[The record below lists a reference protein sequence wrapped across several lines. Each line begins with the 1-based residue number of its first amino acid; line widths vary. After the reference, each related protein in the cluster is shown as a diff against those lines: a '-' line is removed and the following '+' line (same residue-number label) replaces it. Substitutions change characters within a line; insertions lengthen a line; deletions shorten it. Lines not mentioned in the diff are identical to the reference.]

1 MVSAVLL
8 QIMTEGPIE
17 KILYGNPQ
25 MTFFKSVYI
34 RPTNFASKYSVKSP
48 PGKVDW
54 GQTIDIKVP
63 READLLGGVSV
74 RIKLSDLLRKYMY
87 FFPTAFVYNFRASE
101 DQVKFE
107 KVMQTYQDEGYFDK
121 PVIGSDKGNIPFRPT
136 LLLSNGERIP
146 SYTYVPQ
153 HSSFVN
159 GIGTAMIEHISI
171 YAGSK
176 LLERMTGEYIFLDN
190 ELTNEGNAKEMFY
203 NSINFKKNFTIAT
216 DNINN
221 LDLIVPIP
229 FFFTKE
235 PGSYLPIMAMN
246 NEDIVI
252 RIKLRELEECV
263 VHQYNIYEKYG
274 NNRYGNQSVGKSGS
288 VSFSIVEDLT
298 VNPFAEIDPV
308 TGEKYAYV
316 RPPEQYA
323 DPDPPNNDNEA
334 YYQQLNQQPLF
345 PVDTNTPIKED
356 LKSEIEIFEIIYK
369 FYHINREEQIYLL
382 KNKHNYII
390 PTVKQINSVNFS
402 ATIHNSIE
410 IPLEFVRPTKFLV
423 FTLQRK
429 KILEE
434 GDYYN
439 YTYVNK
445 LLRTLTNGD
454 GLIIDTAHNNAHI
467 LDRFN
472 LSLDGVDLLDNIPAK
487 LLTNIELLTKFR
499 NNSTPLIYAYS
510 FAINPNDY
518 YPSGTLNF
526 SQFMKQFI
534 KLTTVDHSLF
544 ESDELI
550 FNGYYVSYNILTI
563 VDGLSGLR
571 YV

>member
-48 PGKVDW
+48 PSKVDW

-63 READLLGGVSV
+63 READLLGGVSI

-87 FFPTAFVYNFRASE
+87 FFPTAFIYTWRSIK
-101 DQVKFE
+101 DQLEFE
-107 KVMQTYQDEGYFDK
+107 REMQEFQDLGYFDK
-121 PVIGSDKGNIPFRPT
+121 PNSDSPIGAIPYRDTINISST
-136 LLLSNGERIP
+136 ESIP
-146 SYTYVPQ
+146 SYTYIPQ

-190 ELTNEGNAKEMFY
+190 ELTNEGNAKDMFY

-216 DNINN
+216 DNLDN

-252 RIKLRELEECV
+252 RIKLRELEECI

-274 NNRYGNQSVGKSGS
+274 DNNLGNQSVGKSGS
-288 VSFSIVEDLT
+288 VLFQIVPNPGQ
-298 VNPFAEIDPV
+298 VNEQSEQRYPYIQPAANTTDTDTDP
-308 TGEKYAYV
+308 GY
-316 RPPEQYA
+316 
-323 DPDPPNNDNEA
+323 
-334 YYQQLNQQPLF
+334 NQQPLF

-402 ATIHNSIE
+402 ASIHSSIE

-429 KILEE
+429 KILDEH
-434 GDYYN
+434 DYYN

-445 LLRTLTNGD
+445 FLRTLTNGD
-454 GLIIDTAHNNAHI
+454 GLIIDTSHNNAHI

-499 NNSTPLIYAYS
+499 NNTTPLIYAYS

>member
-54 GQTIDIKVP
+54 GQSIDIKVP

-87 FFPTAFVYNFRASE
+87 FFPGAFVYKWRSFE
-101 DQVKFE
+101 DQVSFE
-107 KVMQTYQDEGYFDK
+107 QEMQSFQNLGFFDK
-121 PVIGSDKGNIPFRPT
+121 PNSDSDIGQIPENLT
-136 LLLSNGERIP
+136 LDLGNGETAP

-190 ELTNEGNAKEMFY
+190 ELTNEGNAKDMFY

-216 DNINN
+216 DNLNN
-221 LDLIVPIP
+221 IDLIVPIP

-263 VHQYNIYEKYG
+263 VNQYNIYQKYG
-274 NNRYGNQSVGKSGS
+274 DNNIGNQSVGKSGT
-288 VSFSIVEDLT
+288 VLFQIVPNPGQ
-298 VNPFAEIDPV
+298 VNPFAEIDPN
-308 TGEKYAYV
+308 TGEKYAYIQ
-316 RPPEQYA
+316 PGSDGSGY
-323 DPDPPNNDNEA
+323 
-334 YYQQLNQQPLF
+334 NQQPLF

-429 KILEE
+429 KILDEC
-434 GDYYN
+434 DYYN

-445 LLRTLTNGD
+445 FLRTLTNGD
-454 GLIIDTAHNNAHI
+454 GLIIDTSHNNAHM

-499 NNSTPLIYAYS
+499 NNTTPLIYAYS

>member
-48 PGKVDW
+48 PSKVDW

-63 READLLGGVSV
+63 READLLGGVSI

-87 FFPTAFVYNFRASE
+87 FFPTAFIYTWRSIK
-101 DQVKFE
+101 DQLEFE
-107 KVMQTYQDEGYFDK
+107 REMQEFQDLGYFDK
-121 PVIGSDKGNIPFRPT
+121 PNSDSPIGAIPYRDTINISST
-136 LLLSNGERIP
+136 ESIP
-146 SYTYVPQ
+146 SYTYIPQ

-190 ELTNEGNAKEMFY
+190 ELTNEGNAKDMFY

-216 DNINN
+216 DNLDN

-252 RIKLRELEECV
+252 RIKLRELEECI

-274 NNRYGNQSVGKSGS
+274 DNNLGNQSVGKSGS
-288 VSFSIVEDLT
+288 VLFQIVPNPGQ
-298 VNPFAEIDPV
+298 VNEQSEQRYPYIQPAANTTDTDTDP
-308 TGEKYAYV
+308 GY
-316 RPPEQYA
+316 
-323 DPDPPNNDNEA
+323 
-334 YYQQLNQQPLF
+334 NQQPLF

-402 ATIHNSIE
+402 SSIYSSIE

-429 KILEE
+429 KILDEH
-434 GDYYN
+434 DYYN

-445 LLRTLTNGD
+445 FLRTLTNGD
-454 GLIIDTAHNNAHI
+454 GLIIDTSHNNAHI

-499 NNSTPLIYAYS
+499 NNTTPLIYAYS

>member
-25 MTFFKSVYI
+25 MTFFRSVYI

-87 FFPTAFVYNFRASE
+87 FFPGAFFYSWRSIDNQFLFE
-101 DQVKFE
+101 QEMQKF
-107 KVMQTYQDEGYFDK
+107 QDLGYFDNPNSK
-121 PVIGSDKGNIPFRPT
+121 SDIGQIPLNLT
-136 LLLSNGERIP
+136 LNLGNGETMA
-146 SYTYVPQ
+146 SYTHVPQ
-153 HSSFVN
+153 HTSFVN
-159 GIGTAMIEHISI
+159 GIGTAIIEHISI

-176 LLERMTGEYIFLDN
+176 LLEQITGEYIFLDN
-190 ELTNEGNAKEMFY
+190 ELTNEGNANDMFY
-203 NSINFKKNFTIAT
+203 NSINFKKNFIIST
-216 DNINN
+216 DNLNN
-221 LDLIVPIP
+221 IDLIVPIP

-252 RIKLRELEECV
+252 RIKLRNLEECV

-274 NNRYGNQSVGKSGS
+274 NNSVGNQSIGKNGTVQFQISNQS
-288 VSFSIVEDLT
+288 PSI
-298 VNPFAEIDPV
+298 NPFAEIDPN
-308 TGEKYAYV
+308 TNEPYAYI
-316 RPPEQYA
+316 PPGVLGTDY
-323 DPDPPNNDNEA
+323 
-334 YYQQLNQQPLF
+334 NQQPLF
-345 PVDTNTPIKED
+345 PVDTNSPIKED
-356 LKSEIEIFEIIYK
+356 IYSEIEIFEIIYK
-369 FYHINREEQIYLL
+369 FYHINREEQIFLL

-390 PTVKQINSVNFS
+390 PTVRQINSVNFS
-402 ATIHNSIE
+402 ASIHNSLE
-410 IPLEFVRPTKFLV
+410 IPLEFVRPTKFFV

-429 KILEE
+429 KILNEK
-434 GDYYN
+434 DYYN

-445 LLRTLTNGD
+445 LLRTIDNGD
-454 GLIIDTAHNNAHI
+454 GLIIDANHNNCHM

-534 KLTTVDHSLF
+534 KLTTVDDSLF

>member
-48 PGKVDW
+48 PSKVDW

-63 READLLGGVSV
+63 READLLGGVSI

-87 FFPTAFVYNFRASE
+87 FFPTAFIYTWRSIK
-101 DQVKFE
+101 DQLEFE
-107 KVMQTYQDEGYFDK
+107 REMQEFQDLGYFDK
-121 PVIGSDKGNIPFRPT
+121 PNSDSPIGAIPYRDTINISST
-136 LLLSNGERIP
+136 ESIP
-146 SYTYVPQ
+146 SYTYIPQ

-190 ELTNEGNAKEMFY
+190 ELTNEGNAKDMFY

-216 DNINN
+216 DNLNN

-252 RIKLRELEECV
+252 RIKLRELEECI

-274 NNRYGNQSVGKSGS
+274 DNNLGNQSVGKSGS
-288 VSFSIVEDLT
+288 VLFQIVPNPGQ
-298 VNPFAEIDPV
+298 VNEQSEQRYP
-308 TGEKYAYV
+308 YV
-316 RPPEQYA
+316 QPA
-323 DPDPPNNDNEA
+323 ANTTDSDNNDPG
-334 YYQQLNQQPLF
+334 YNQQPLF

-402 ATIHNSIE
+402 ASIHSSIE

-429 KILEE
+429 KILDEH
-434 GDYYN
+434 DYYN

-445 LLRTLTNGD
+445 FLRTLTNGD
-454 GLIIDTAHNNAHI
+454 GLIIDTSHNNAHI

-499 NNSTPLIYAYS
+499 NNTTPLIYAYS

>member
-48 PGKVDW
+48 PNKVDW
-54 GQTIDIKVP
+54 GQTVDIKVP
-63 READLLGGVSV
+63 READLLGGVSI

-87 FFPTAFVYNFRASE
+87 FFPTAFIYTWRSIK
-101 DQVKFE
+101 DQLKFE
-107 KVMQTYQDEGYFDK
+107 QEMQEFQDLGYFDK
-121 PVIGSDKGNIPFRPT
+121 PNSDSPIGPIPYIDT
-136 LLLSNGERIP
+136 IKISSTESIP
-146 SYTYVPQ
+146 SYTYIPQ

-190 ELTNEGNAKEMFY
+190 ELTNEGNAKDMFY

-216 DNINN
+216 DNLNN

-252 RIKLRELEECV
+252 RVKLRELEECV

-274 NNRYGNQSVGKSGS
+274 DNNLGNQSVGKSGT
-288 VSFSIVEDLT
+288 VLFQIVPNPGQFNEQSEQNYPYIQPGTDED
-298 VNPFAEIDPV
+298 NP
-308 TGEKYAYV
+308 GY
-316 RPPEQYA
+316 
-323 DPDPPNNDNEA
+323 
-334 YYQQLNQQPLF
+334 NQQPLF

-402 ATIHNSIE
+402 ASIHNSIE
-410 IPLEFVRPTKFLV
+410 VPLEFVRPTKFFV
-423 FTLQRK
+423 FTIQRK
-429 KILEE
+429 KILDEH
-434 GDYYN
+434 DYYN

-445 LLRTLTNGD
+445 FLRTLTNGD
-454 GLIIDTAHNNAHI
+454 GLIIDTSHNNAHI

-499 NNSTPLIYAYS
+499 NNTTPLIYAYS